1 MGVEMIKT
9 HKKFKTDNF
18 IATITKTPFV
28 NYKAIIKDKV
38 RYKNM
43 R

>member
-1 MGVEMIKT
+1 MEVKIIKT
-9 HKKFKTDNF
+9 NKKFKTDNF
-18 IATITKTPFV
+18 IATITKIPLI

>member
-1 MGVEMIKT
+1 MGVEIIKT
-9 HKKFKTDNF
+9 HKKFKNDNF
-18 IATITKTPFV
+18 IATITKIPLI